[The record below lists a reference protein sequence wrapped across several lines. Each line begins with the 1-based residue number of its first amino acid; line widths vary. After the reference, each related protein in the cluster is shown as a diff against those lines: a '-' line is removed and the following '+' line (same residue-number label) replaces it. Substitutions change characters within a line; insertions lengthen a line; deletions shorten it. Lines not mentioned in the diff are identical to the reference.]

1 MGNAIYPHR
10 GKVIS
15 EIILKFWHRAEFWT
29 CFHSFPTE
37 GKICF
42 CINNFRI
49 KTLEMNSYGI
59 CQCCLRQFSSK
70 LRKDLRE
77 LGLAS
82 FLSLTAVVFLS
93 TGPCLLPITMKKASV
108 VVKKRGGRGHHKRG
122 GYPWLNH
129 RHRAASWASSLHKPH
144 ASPPDEDSQGQKIS
158 WAEGVASSG
167 PQTILRG
174 SLQATPWV
182 VEPQSSCGKS
192 KTRQ

>member
-1 MGNAIYPHR
+1 MENAIYPHR

-15 EIILKFWHRAEFWT
+15 EIILKFWHRTEFWT

-77 LGLAS
+77 LGPAS

-93 TGPCLLPITMKKASV
+93 TAPCLLPITMKKASV
-108 VVKKRGGRGHHKRG
+108 VVKKRGGRGTTREEVTPGWTTGTGLLPEPAPCTNLMPLPQVKTHKAKKLAEQRVWRLLDLK
-122 GYPWLNH
+122 P
-129 RHRAASWASSLHKPH
+129 SSVEVYKPH
-144 ASPPDEDSQGQKIS
+144 
-158 WAEGVASSG
+158 
-167 PQTILRG
+167 
-174 SLQATPWV
+174 
-182 VEPQSSCGKS
+182 VE
-192 KTRQ
+192 